1 MTVVIQYGAM
11 LVCVMGMALGQVLF
25 KLAAQ
30 AMATAPRLV
39 MFLFSPYLIGGGL
52 VYAAT
57 TFLWIWIL
65 ARVELSHAYPFMAL
79 SFVVVP
85 LLSVYFFGEHPS
97 PRYWLGIAMIV
108 GGIVVTLGASRR
120 A

>member
-1 MTVVIQYGAM
+1 MV
-11 LVCVMGMALGQVLF
+11 VCVIGMALGQVLF

-30 AMATAPRLV
+30 TLASSPRLLT
-39 MFLFSPYLIGGGL
+39 FLVSPYLIGGGL
-52 VYAAT
+52 VYVAT

-65 ARVELSHAYPFMAL
+65 ARIELSHAYPFMAL

-108 GGIVVTLGASRR
+108 FGIVVTLSASRR